1 MFHMYAF
8 FFAAGITFKINKSE
22 TFIQF
27 LKKNI
32 SRLYIPYLFFAF
44 MWDVVT
50 IQRMV

>member
-32 SRLYIPYLFFAF
+32 SSFYVGHDEHVNTSDT
-44 MWDVVT
+44 W
-50 IQRMV
+50 